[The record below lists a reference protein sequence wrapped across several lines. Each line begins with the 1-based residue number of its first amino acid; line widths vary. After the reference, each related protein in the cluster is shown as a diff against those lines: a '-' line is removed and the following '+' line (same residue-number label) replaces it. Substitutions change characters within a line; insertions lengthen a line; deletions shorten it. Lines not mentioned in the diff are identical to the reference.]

1 MRELERKRK
10 LVATVAGIEAAAM
23 RPLPV
28 LRDLT
33 DLLPT
38 DAWLTTASFDQK
50 GVELTGQAAAA
61 SALIP
66 VLENSPRLERVEF
79 ASPVTRGRDK
89 EQFRIRAA
97 WEVAPVAATSA
108 AVPPAPTPGSL
119 APGGRPAPI
128 PIVPGTRQGGGQRQP
143 QPAAQAP
150 GPPQSVPAQAP
161 PAPLAPPPPGQIQ
174 PVLPPAPAPP
184 SEQVQPGQPPQ
195 SPPGRLA
202 PPRPGARQ

>member
-128 PIVPGTRQGGGQRQP
+128 PIVGTGTDSVIMRATASGTHSSTIAK
-143 QPAAQAP
+143 QPASASAMAS
-150 GPPQSVPAQAP
+150 SVSAWA
-161 PAPLAPPPPGQIQ
+161 ASSS
-174 PVLPPAPAPP
+174 LPPAPVPSRAARAAAP
-184 SEQVQPGQPPQ
+184 
-195 SPPGRLA
+195 A
-202 PPRPGARQ
+202 PALRRPARARP